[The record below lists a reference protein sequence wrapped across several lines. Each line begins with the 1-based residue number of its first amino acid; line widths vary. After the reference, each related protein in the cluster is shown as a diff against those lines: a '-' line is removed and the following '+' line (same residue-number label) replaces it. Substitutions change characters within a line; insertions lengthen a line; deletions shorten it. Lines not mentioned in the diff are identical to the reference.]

1 MSYSDVE
8 IKKEVDKLFDA
19 YDKDK
24 SGSLEAN

>member
-1 MSYSDVE
+1 MSYSDE
-8 IKKEVDKLFDA
+8 ELRKAVDTVFDI